1 MRYTKEIH
9 KPLSKYRM
17 PVANVY
23 NASDNDNQHLSSAGA
38 TGILCIYYMFCRQ
51 TYPLRVSVF
60 SRLDD
65 SVMVVEKINHLHADT
80 LLPLVHDI
88 AQRTDG
94 VLGPSGPL

>member
-9 KPLSKYRM
+9 KPLLEYRM

-38 TGILCIYYMFCRQ
+38 TGIICICYVFWRQ
-51 TYPLRVSVF
+51 TYPPRVSVF

-65 SVMVVEKINHLHADT
+65 SVMVVQNIHSDT